1 METSKVKRDR
11 EGEEGMKGRRRSK
24 GDGGGSWKVEER
36 KEGKGPGGFASLI
49 EKGISFGS
57 VFETF
62 ETVPGTTLLVIII
75 MSTNYS
81 RQGIMASRVH

>member
-11 EGEEGMKGRRRSK
+11 EGEEGMKRRRRSK
-24 GDGGGSWKVEER
+24 GDGGASWKVER
-36 KEGKGPGGFASLI
+36 TGGGCSLI

-62 ETVPGTTLLVIII
+62 ETVPGRTLLVII

>member
-11 EGEEGMKGRRRSK
+11 EGEERMKKRRRSK
-24 GDGGGSWKVEER
+24 GDGGGSWKVER
-36 KEGKGPGGFASLI
+36 RGGCSLI

-62 ETVPGTTLLVIII
+62 ETVPGRTLLVII